1 MKKVLVVDDDE
12 MIVDFLSQCLKRE
25 GYEPLQAYGGEQG
38 YKKAV
43 EFKPELMVLDLMM
56 PDMHGFDV
64 CQTVRHDRS
73 LNKMKI
79 LISSAKGYEVDKRAA
94 KRLGADGYLNKP
106 FPVDVFIAEVTRL
119 IGKA

>member
-1 MKKVLVVDDDE
+1 MKKVLVVDDDT
-12 MIVDFLSQCLKRE
+12 MIVDFLITCLKQA
-25 GYEPLQAYGGEQG
+25 GYETYEAFGGEDG

-43 EFKPELMVLDLMM
+43 EFKPDLMVLDLMM

-79 LISSAKGYEVDKRAA
+79 LISSAKGYEVDKKAA
-94 KRLGADGYLNKP
+94 ARLGADGYINKP
-106 FPVDVFIAEVTRL
+106 FPIDVFTSEVERL

>member
-1 MKKVLVVDDDE
+1 MKKVLIVDDDT
-12 MIVDFLSQCLKRE
+12 MIVEFLAECLKRE
-25 GYEPLQAYGGEQG
+25 GYEIIEAFGGESG

-43 EFKPELMVLDLMM
+43 ECKPELMVLDLMM
-56 PDMHGFDV
+56 PDIHGFDV
-64 CQTVRHDRS
+64 CQNIRHDHS

-79 LISSAKGYEVDKRAA
+79 LISSAKGYEVDKKAA

-106 FPVDVFIAEVTRL
+106 FPVDVFIAEVERL